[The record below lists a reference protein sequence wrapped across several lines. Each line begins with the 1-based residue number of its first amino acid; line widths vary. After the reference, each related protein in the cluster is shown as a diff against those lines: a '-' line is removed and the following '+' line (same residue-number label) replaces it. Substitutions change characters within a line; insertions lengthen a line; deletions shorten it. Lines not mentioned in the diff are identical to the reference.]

1 MTVLPLAFALGR
13 CPRMAMRAQ
22 QTDNRREYVTVK
34 TVDLYVKET
43 YNITVNDDVKVIIL
57 RVDRGAGKP
66 SADTD
71 LFGRTLEQW
80 VCSAMRGLANR

>member
-1 MTVLPLAFALGR
+1 M
-13 CPRMAMRAQ
+13 
-22 QTDNRREYVTVK
+22 QTDNRRERRRAGHGVK